1 MYDIYSNVED
11 PDGFYGIQNN
21 NVMDSLHRRLD
32 HEGQPLR
39 AMGYNLAE
47 AEATQ
52 TQAAMTGPLIAALNN
67 LHDLGFDTLAGSV
80 MKSLKARR
88 EVQAD
93 SDPFFLEL
101 AWRMGDWDVPVT
113 NELAATSTGRFYTAL
128 RAVHRERDYE
138 VARGVVNEAIRAE
151 MAHLQQI
158 GVERMTEIKNVTAN
172 LLCLRDVE
180 RWVSLPMQQALEQDD
195 FEGRRLTG
203 FVQLDPSFE

>member
-11 PDGFYGIQNN
+11 PDGFYGIQNH

-47 AEATQ
+47 VEATQ
-52 TQAAMTGPLIAALNN
+52 SQASVSGPLIAALRN

-80 MKSLKARR
+80 MKSLKASSGARS
-88 EVQAD
+88 D

-113 NELAATSTGRFYTAL
+113 KELAATSAGRFYTAL
-128 RAVHRERDYE
+128 RAVHRERDYD
-138 VARGVVNEAIRAE
+138 VARGAVDDAIRAE
-151 MAHLQQI
+151 MVNLQQI
-158 GVERMTEIKNVTAN
+158 GVERMTEIKKATVN

-195 FEGRRLTG
+195 FEGRLLNG